1 MVAPIWDAGQS
12 RSSLTRYTLA
22 ADTGQ
27 IKIDR
32 STMLWSL
39 VKVLRTAGFYKQM
52 VEVCILMPDLLISG
66 PAGAG
71 KTQQARGIIDD
82 GGAPVVAADF
92 QSLLAALLLL
102 ERQPDGRYPERLRMQ
117 AYALP
122 MAEYL
127 RQTIITLAARN
138 GVDVVVT
145 NSDGQGARRKTLL
158 DALRPG
164 AA

>member
-1 MVAPIWDAGQS
+1 MA
-12 RSSLTRYTLA
+12 
-22 ADTGQ
+22 
-27 IKIDR
+27 
-32 STMLWSL
+32 
-39 VKVLRTAGFYKQM
+39 
-52 VEVCILMPDLLISG
+52 DLLISG

-71 KTQQARGIIDD
+71 KTQQARGVIDD

-102 ERQPDGRYPERLRMQ
+102 ERGPDGRYPERQRMQ

-127 RQTIITLAARN
+127 RQTIITLGARN
-138 GVDVVVT
+138 GVDVIVT

-164 AA
+164 AVELVNDPGMGVVRGRLAVDGVVSGQCEDAIARWYGRL